1 MKIGNEEAERD
12 GRCDENQIKYTDSNV
27 TEKVG
32 IISRRNRLV
41 IGDLEHHSCSNW
53 QSLPLN

>member
-32 IISRRNRLV
+32 YK
-41 IGDLEHHSCSNW
+41 
-53 QSLPLN
+53 